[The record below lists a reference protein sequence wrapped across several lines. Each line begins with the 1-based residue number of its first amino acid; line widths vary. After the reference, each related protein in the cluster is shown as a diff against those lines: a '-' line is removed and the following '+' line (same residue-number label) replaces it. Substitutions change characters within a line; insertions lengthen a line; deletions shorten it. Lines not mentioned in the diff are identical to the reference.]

1 MTELGNGF
9 VGSPADNPTRAT
21 SRFAVELAA
30 WVLGPW
36 AASRTSGATAVVV
49 LLILILG
56 PAVFN
61 VPGDKRVT
69 VIPTPGGV
77 RVAIELVLYA
87 TAAGAGWSV
96 TPRAVA
102 GAISAAVL
110 VATVVQIPRWRWLL
124 READQASVAYTR
136 RRLR

>member
-1 MTELGNGF
+1 MGMTDVGDEF
-9 VGSPADNPTRAT
+9 VGSPADNPARAT

-49 LLILILG
+49 LLILVLG

-69 VIPTPGGV
+69 AIPTPGGV

-87 TAAGAGWSV
+87 TAAGAGW
-96 TPRAVA
+96 
-102 GAISAAVL
+102 
-110 VATVVQIPRWRWLL
+110 
-124 READQASVAYTR
+124 
-136 RRLR
+136 